1 MKNIDWSEISFMVL
15 FVCLCIWFCF
25 SEYKD
30 TKIEHEKT
38 IQKAIE
44 CGYQPLCIG
53 GDYWNKGD

>member
-1 MKNIDWSEISFMVL
+1 MKIDLTFAVGAFFIF
-15 FVCLCIWFCF
+15 FFACFCVY
-25 SEYKD
+25 SI

>member
-1 MKNIDWSEISFMVL
+1 MGIKDNFTACVFMLL
-15 FVCLCIWFCF
+15 FFFLTAIIFIYNAKV
-25 SEYKD
+25 
-30 TKIEHEKT
+30 EHEKT

>member
-1 MKNIDWSEISFMVL
+1 MTSKEIFWFILLVL
-15 FVCLCIWFCF
+15 VSIIIIFE
-25 SEYKD
+25 SYNK

-44 CGYQPLCIG
+44 CGYQPISIG

>member
-1 MKNIDWSEISFMVL
+1 MKIESEDILYAVL
-15 FVCLCIWFCF
+15 FIGLFSWFCF
-25 SEYKD
+25 SEYKE

>member
-1 MKNIDWSEISFMVL
+1 MTSNDKLVVIICFFIVC
-15 FVCLCIWFCF
+15 FVCFGIY
-25 SEYKD
+25 SV

-44 CGYQPLCIG
+44 YGYQPLCIG

>member
-1 MKNIDWSEISFMVL
+1 MKFNLTIVI
-15 FVCLCIWFCF
+15 LCILAIFIACF
-25 SEYKD
+25 GIYSV

>member
-1 MKNIDWSEISFMVL
+1 MKDKAMIFIFILML
-15 FVCLCIWFCF
+15 FFVAIVIGH
-25 SEYKD
+25 YKS
-30 TKIEHEKT
+30 KLEHEKT

>member
-1 MKNIDWSEISFMVL
+1 MKINGDDVLGIVVIISICIVL
-15 FVCLCIWFCF
+15 CF
-25 SEYKD
+25 GIYL
-30 TKIEHEKT
+30 KIKLEHEKT